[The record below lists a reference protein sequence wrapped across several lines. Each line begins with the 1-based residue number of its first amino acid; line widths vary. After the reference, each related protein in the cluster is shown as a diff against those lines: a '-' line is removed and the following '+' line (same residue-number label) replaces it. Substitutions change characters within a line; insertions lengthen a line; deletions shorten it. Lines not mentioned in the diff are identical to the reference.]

1 MKNRKRDIKSGG
13 YQIDK
18 TLVHGDRLISL
29 LLLITLAYSSA
40 FFTGEKIQKKGQ
52 IKYVSRVKE
61 KNRYV
66 KRHSYFYI
74 GLHGKDW
81 VESLDFF
88 EKIAESLMSLS
99 PHKRP
104 NYKRSDR
111 AATLIKY
118 TL

>member
-1 MKNRKRDIKSGG
+1 M
-13 YQIDK
+13 
-18 TLVHGDRLISL
+18 
-29 LLLITLAYSSA
+29 
-40 FFTGEKIQKKGQ
+40 TGEKIQKKMQ
-52 IKYVSRVKE
+52 IKYVTRVKE

-81 VESLDFF
+81 VESCLFF
-88 EKIAESLMSLS
+88 EKIAESLMALS

-104 NYKRSDR
+104 NYQRGNR
-111 AATLIKY
+111 AATLIKS